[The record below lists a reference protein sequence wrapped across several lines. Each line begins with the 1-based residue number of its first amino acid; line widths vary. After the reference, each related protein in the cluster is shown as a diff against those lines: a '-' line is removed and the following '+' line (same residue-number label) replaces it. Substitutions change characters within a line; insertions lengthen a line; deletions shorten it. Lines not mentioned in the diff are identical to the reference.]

1 MLVMFAG
8 CFIIYLVNISKLAI
22 TFPFA
27 ILVDVF
33 ANLQSA
39 RRDLSFSTLFVRQG
53 LPVTALQGDP
63 PLLEDPDLSY
73 NVRISRERRS
83 RGPSS
88 SRINLNFPSWS
99 SWVPDEVGAW
109 LAMAGCTLESLG
121 VELIKQY
128 PGPEQVELN
137 VAVPTWRRISST
149 KASSGPRTSNCSPDP
164 LCALGRRGRP
174 G

>member
-1 MLVMFAG
+1 MFAG

-39 RRDLSFSTLFVRQG
+39 GRDLSFSTLFVRQG

-73 NVRISRERRS
+73 NV
-83 RGPSS
+83 
-88 SRINLNFPSWS
+88 
-99 SWVPDEVGAW
+99 
-109 LAMAGCTLESLG
+109 
-121 VELIKQY
+121 
-128 PGPEQVELN
+128 
-137 VAVPTWRRISST
+137 
-149 KASSGPRTSNCSPDP
+149 
-164 LCALGRRGRP
+164 
-174 G
+174 